1 MKGGKVIVAG
11 GTGFVGSQVVKLF
24 DRLGYDVVV
33 ISRTG
38 SVNTA
43 KTPSLLVNRETE
55 WKTKSWEELEV
66 GRVGRAGWK

>member
-1 MKGGKVIVAG
+1 MIVAG

-43 KTPSLLVNRETE
+43 KTPSLLLNTDTGRR
-55 WKTKSWEELEV
+55 TKSWEEFEV
-66 GRVGRAGWK
+66 ERAGRAGWK